1 MKLFNL
7 LIEIKKKELEIEKKK
22 LFLIEKKKLE
32 LEAKLKKCKEELEET
47 KKLDVANI
55 LILSLRTTFQNRLL
69 EDIESLEKLII
80 SVDRALEEQKE
91 KIFTINSEIKL
102 LEKKKKAETLK
113 IRKKEDLLIERFV
126 NEVLSYPRSV

>member
-1 MKLFNL
+1 MKLLNL
-7 LIEIKKKELEIEKKK
+7 LIEIKKKELEIEKRK
-22 LFLIEKKKLE
+22 LFLIEKKKSE

-47 KKLDVANI
+47 KKLDVENI
-55 LILSLRTTFQNRLL
+55 LILSLRTTFQNQLL
-69 EDIESLEKLII
+69 EDIENLEKLII
-80 SVDRALEEQKE
+80 SIDRVFEKQKE

-113 IRKKEDLLIERFV
+113 IRKKEDILIERFV